1 MALQSSGNAIS
12 FSDIQTEFGGEN
24 PISMSEY
31 YQDAVPALVT
41 ANNANVGDVGEA
53 LAMSDF
59 YDGILATLFTVEFI
73 GGGGGGAG
81 HSMSS
86 GNPAGSAGG
95 STGLTA
101 ASGDMFGTNGVEL
114 TGISTGGGA
123 GGPTGSNGTLT
134 SEAGEASYYGA
145 GGAGG
150 INSGSGNYTSGYSP
164 AATSYGAGGG
174 SGGTTFQWNGGF
186 GGRDATRREFQFYGV
201 PSASITV
208 TIGAGGA
215 GGNGSL
221 TNGGAGASGYAKF
234 TVGNDVQEF
243 TSSGTYTVPS

>member
-73 GGGGGGAG
+73 GGGGGGTG
-81 HSMSS
+81 HSLSG
-86 GNPAGSAGG
+86 GNPSGSTGG

-123 GGPTGSNGTLT
+123 GGSGDNGTLA

-150 INSGSGNYTSGYSP
+150 INSVNYGSQGDGQSP

-174 SGGTTFQWNGGF
+174 SGGTSFQWDGGN

-215 GGNGSL
+215 GGNGTHS
-221 TNGGAGASGYAKF
+221 NGGAGAAGYAKF

>member
-12 FSDIQTEFGGEN
+12 FSDIQTEFGGES

-53 LAMSDF
+53 LALSDF
-59 YDGILATLFTVEFI
+59 YDGVLATLIEFEMI

-81 HSMSS
+81 W
-86 GNPAGSAGG
+86 GGAAGG
-95 STGLTA
+95 DGGATSISATDVMFDTGGTP
-101 ASGDMFGTNGVEL
+101 FGS
-114 TGISTGGGA
+114 ISKGGGA
-123 GGPTGSNGTLT
+123 GGSGYNGTNT
-134 SEAGEASYYGA
+134 SENGDASYYGA
-145 GGAGG
+145 GGQGG
-150 INSGSGNYTSGYSP
+150 ANSTSGNQTSGYPP

-174 SGGTTFQWNGGF
+174 SGGTNFFSGSGPDGGHASSRLAF
-186 GGRDATRREFQFYGV
+186 SFYGV
-201 PSASITV
+201 PSGSITV

-215 GGNGSL
+215 GGIGGF
-221 TNGGAGASGYAKF
+221 TNGGAGAAGYAKF